1 MENKLENVELTA
13 LTMDE
18 QIEINGGTGREDPKQ
33 KNMFD
38 LLWAIIA
45 G

>member
-1 MENKLENVELTA
+1 MEKKLENVELTA

-33 KNMFD
+33 KNLFD
-38 LLWAIIA
+38 LIWTIVT